1 MEGNWRGL
9 KPNLCSLGGKAN
21 VACCSGCLFLGSS
34 FTGMA
39 VAEEEPKTVLGR
51 LGWGCGWDSGTLTG
65 AGVSVR
71 PSLAVGVVEATTGA
85 VVVVV
90 VARYSR
96 TGVVLATT
104 TGAVLSAG
112 LGLEPKVVWTEL
124 SWGAREGSGG
134 LTVGLKR
141 GPEGNLTR
149 GLGGRLGVLGPVGTG
164 AVGLVGTGLLGR
176 LGSTL
181 LEVIGGMLL
190 GRMEGMLVGR
200 MGAGMTG
207 FSFLFPIWKN

>member
-51 LGWGCGWDSGTLTG
+51 LGCGWGWADSRTLTG

-71 PSLAVGVVEATTGA
+71 SSLAVGVVEATTGA

-149 GLGGRLGVLGPVGTG
+149 GLGAVGTG
-164 AVGLVGTGLLGR
+164 AVGLVGTRLLGR